1 MRRWFHHLDRILRGE
16 ATRPAALRAQS
27 LELPVGGLAL
37 VILLLGLAYGACSG
51 LYAGCRPENPSYLQ
65 WCSTTLKVPALF
77 FLTLGVTF
85 PSLYV
90 FNALVGSRLTLRVI
104 LQLLVAS
111 LAVNLAVLA
120 SMGPIVGFF
129 SFSTTS
135 WPFMVLLNVLVYT
148 IAGLLGMVF
157 LLQTLQRLSIAE
169 RELPPRPAQREQ
181 ETQPGETQAAGPQA
195 APMAGEPSAL
205 EALEGHVLSRHVKTV
220 FCCWIL
226 IFGLVGTQMAWVLRP
241 FFGKP
246 DGQFQWFC
254 PRGSNFFEGVLEALR
269 SLLS

>member
-16 ATRPAALRAQS
+16 ATRPAALRAQT
-27 LELPVGGLAL
+27 LDVPVGGLSL

-51 LYAGCRPENPSYLQ
+51 LYAGCRAENPSYLQ
-65 WCSTTLKVPALF
+65 WCSTTMKVPALF

-104 LQLLVAS
+104 LQLLIAS

-129 SFSTTS
+129 SFSTAS

-148 IAGLLGMVF
+148 ISGLLGMAF
-157 LLQTLQRLSIAE
+157 LLQTLQRLSIAQ
-169 RELPPRPAQREQ
+169 RELPPAKPQNGYED
-181 ETQPGETQAAGPQA
+181 PQAAGQPA
-195 APMAGEPSAL
+195 AELEQL

-220 FCCWIL
+220 FYCWIL

-254 PRGSNFFEGVLEALR
+254 PRGSNFFEGVAEALR